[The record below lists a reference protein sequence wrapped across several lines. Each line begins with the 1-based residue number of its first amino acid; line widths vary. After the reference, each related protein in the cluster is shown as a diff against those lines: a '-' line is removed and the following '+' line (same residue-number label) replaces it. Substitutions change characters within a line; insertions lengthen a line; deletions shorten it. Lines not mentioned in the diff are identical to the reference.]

1 MKRNSKLR
9 RMDVFSIAV
18 LLICCLNTNKAS
30 AQEWDH
36 EYVPFVEE
44 GKVWNCVLVDN
55 VLFEEPDYDCV
66 FTMRGDTVI
75 GERSYKKVFCKFE
88 KHYRDKEQHY
98 YCAVREDSYRVFF
111 IGQDEKDEKLL
122 YDFNSPQEKLILSR
136 RDNLYERSTGEH
148 MFLRPKGLFTFDIYG
163 IIEIDEVQKRENVGL
178 WIEGVGSYGN
188 PFEFAPEFYCKEPTL
203 GDIMYVTSC
212 EKDNEFIFEEWWMD
226 TNYNP
231 LTQRITTIKSTS
243 HNIYYDLQGHPVKG
257 MPKRGV
263 YVKDGRKIVK

>member
-18 LLICCLNTNKAS
+18 LLICCLNTNKSS

-122 YDFNSPQEKLILSR
+122 YDFNSPQEKLTLSR
-136 RDNLYERSTGEH
+136 RDNQYERSTGEH
-148 MFLRPKGLFTFDIYG
+148 MFLRPKGLFTFDIYR
-163 IIEIDEVQKRENVGL
+163 IIEIDEVPKRENVGL

-203 GDIMYVTSC
+203 GDIMYVTLC
-212 EKDNEFIFEEWWMD
+212 KKDDEFIFEEWWMD
-226 TNYNP
+226 SNDNP
-231 LTQRITTIKSTS
+231 LKQGITTIKFTS
-243 HNIYYDLQGHPVKG
+243 QKILFDLQGRAVKG
-257 MPKRGV
+257 TPKHGV
-263 YVKDGRKIVK
+263 YIKDGRKIIR